1 MRWIETALCQA
12 IVREMERHDRPASH
26 SASVMPRGGLVGVLI
41 VLVSCLVIVIVRLRL
56 PPESESNGLFAL
68 AIAMPS
74 ALLMLWARVAAKPIM
89 ERRQLR
95 MNEEVSQRDSAT
107 GTFFFYLRPFQEDGR
122 RPVTTRAASGGVAV
136 LFGFEMD
143 FEFMLSQALR
153 WTLPVVALGQSKHS
167 KGVSRKIVADQEWQ
181 KAFADLG
188 HRCAAIVCVPG
199 ISESSLW
206 ELRHIRAHPA
216 LLNKTVFFM
225 PPRIGM
231 RIQRIIPEIIG
242 GRTKRRWNAAR
253 SECEKFGLH
262 LPEYRSDGCMFFI
275 REDGRTEGTFHLWG
289 FDPAR
294 IETLCFAAVARRQVS
309 ADDFSTGLAALA
321 AKRPLR
327 QRLVASLLTRH
338 AIPAGIWT
346 PIFGGSLSVLAQHA
360 TTGLSP

>member
-1 MRWIETALCQA
+1 MRWIDTALCQA
-12 IVREMERHDRPASH
+12 IVREMERHDRTDGH
-26 SASVMPRGGLVGVLI
+26 SANLMPRGGLVGALI
-41 VLVSCLVIVIVRLRL
+41 VLVSCLVILGLPLR
-56 PPESESNGLFAL
+56 SSLFPL

-74 ALLMLWARVAAKPIM
+74 ALLMLWARAAAKPIM

-95 MNEEVSQRDSAT
+95 MNDEVSQRDSAA
-107 GTFFFYLRPFQEDGR
+107 GTFFFYLRPFREDGR

-153 WTLPVVALGQSKHS
+153 WTLPVVGLGQSKHS
-167 KGVSRKIVADQEWQ
+167 KGASRKIVADGEWQ
-181 KAFADLG
+181 KAFVDLG
-188 HRCAAIVCVPG
+188 DRCAAVVCIPG
-199 ISESSLW
+199 ISESSIW

-216 LLNKTVFFM
+216 LLNKTAFFM

-262 LPEYRSDGCMFFI
+262 LPEYRSDGCMFFV
-275 REDGRTEGTFHLWG
+275 REDGRTEDTFHLWG

-294 IETLCFAAVARRQVS
+294 IETLCFAAATRRQLS
-309 ADDFSTGLAALA
+309 AEDVRGGLAALA
-321 AKRPLR
+321 AERPLR
-327 QRLVASLLTRH
+327 QGVVASLLTRH
-338 AIPAGIWT
+338 AIPAGIWM
-346 PIFGGSLSVLAQHA
+346 PIIGGSLSIVIQLA
-360 TTGLSP
+360 TIGLLP

>member
-1 MRWIETALCQA
+1 MRWIDTALCQA
-12 IVREMERHDRPASH
+12 IVGEMERHDRADGHP
-26 SASVMPRGGLVGVLI
+26 ASVMPRGGLTGMLI
-41 VLVSCLVIVIVRLRL
+41 VLVLCLVIILSVQL
-56 PPESESNGLFAL
+56 SNEPVLFGL
-68 AIAMPS
+68 AIAIPS
-74 ALLMLWARVAAKPIM
+74 ALLMLWARAAAKPIM

-95 MNEEVSQRDSAT
+95 LNDEESQRDSAKE
-107 GTFFFYLRPFQEDGR
+107 TFFFYLRPFQEDGR
-122 RPVTTRAASGGVAV
+122 RPVTTRAASGSVAV

-167 KGVSRKIVADQEWQ
+167 KGAIRKIVGDEEWQ
-181 KAFADLG
+181 KAFVDLG
-188 HRCAAIVCVPG
+188 DRCAAIVCVPG

-206 ELRHIRAHPA
+206 ELRQIRAHSA
-216 LLNKTVFFM
+216 LLNKTAFFM

-253 SECEKFGLH
+253 GECEKFGLH

-294 IETLCFAAVARRQVS
+294 IETLCFAAATRHQLS
-309 ADDFSTGLAALA
+309 AEDVRTGLAALA

-327 QRLVASLLTRH
+327 QRVVALFFTRH

-346 PIFGGSLSVLAQHA
+346 PIIWGSLSILIQLA
-360 TTGLSP
+360 TTGLLP